1 MVSFKIRLAD
11 KVIEVNVNY
20 PSTKDFCRIYL
31 TDEPVDFSVTVG
43 ISDVIAEEVASQTQE
58 NSTAKFPPQYLET
71 LALYRKIAKELSS
84 YGIILFHGSA
94 VSLDGEA
101 YIFTAKSGTGKSTHT
116 ALWRKAFGNRA
127 VMINDDKPLIA
138 VGENGVMVYGTPWC
152 GKHNLGS
159 NISAPL
165 KAMCILER
173 GDNNS
178 IQKITAKDAF
188 STLFSQTYRFD
199 EPSGMRNVLS
209 CIDKMVN
216 SIPTYRLKCN
226 MNDDAA
232 IVAYQGMKGE

>member
-1 MVSFKIRLAD
+1 MVNFRIRLAD
-11 KVIEVNVNY
+11 KVIEVNANY
-20 PSTKDFCRIYL
+20 PSTKDFCSEYL
-31 TDEPVDFSVTVG
+31 TEEQIDLSITVG

-101 YIFTAKSGTGKSTHT
+101 YVFTAKSGTGKSTHA
-116 ALWRKAFGNRA
+116 ALWRKVFGERT

-138 VGENGVMVYGTPWC
+138 VGENGVTVYGTPWC
-152 GKHNLGS
+152 GKHNLGN

-165 KAMCILER
+165 KAVCILER

-178 IQKITAKDAF
+178 IQKITSKDAF
-188 STLFSQTYRFD
+188 STLFSQTYRFN

-226 MNDDAA
+226 MEDEAA
-232 IVAYQGMKGE
+232 TVAYQGMKGE